1 VRCVRRTRRSSR
13 IIARATG
20 RRGSQPPEPIRVTV
34 DDWRW
39 LGPVRAFHRA
49 VYEHRGKR
57 YEYEYTQIRFN
68 DVAAGEL
75 AQ

>member
-1 VRCVRRTRRSSR
+1 
-13 IIARATG
+13 
-20 RRGSQPPEPIRVTV
+20 
-34 DDWRW
+34 
-39 LGPVRAFHRA
+39 VRAFHRA

-68 DVAAGEL
+68 DVTAGEL